1 MKFDL
6 SLKQILDQISSK
18 IEHFA
23 ESDQILHEIS
33 FVFYETI
40 KSDLDEKHIHKK
52 GILENIS
59 SKNRIIGFFKYLQ
72 ANILDST
79 AKQFNTCCK
88 LILNFQSFDQ
98 YIDLRFFLYFLQK
111 CRIGG
116 ADENLKNLKHEFHR
130 IILRYF
136 QIKMQQNSAEMKA
149 HPSKKKMQEVR
160 AYIQGLID
168 QLLQLYQVDVLNEV
182 VFPILFNLHFQNKNS

>member
-1 MKFDL
+1 MQLNYSIEKNALKFDL

-52 GILENIS
+52 GILANIS

-98 YIDLRFFLYFLQK
+98 YIDLRFFLYFL
-111 CRIGG
+111 
-116 ADENLKNLKHEFHR
+116 
-130 IILRYF
+130 
-136 QIKMQQNSAEMKA
+136 
-149 HPSKKKMQEVR
+149 
-160 AYIQGLID
+160 
-168 QLLQLYQVDVLNEV
+168 
-182 VFPILFNLHFQNKNS
+182 